1 MTSSVYLRTGPFVVH
16 LETNCPEVVSDLRRL
31 YHPKCF
37 LEPQDFCDFHV
48 EIHRPLLRH
57 LISPQAVFRFEGHAP
72 FLPGPRRHAS
82 PMFEWGLN
90 WVIATMAHQYLII
103 HAAVVE
109 RNGLALILPGPPGS
123 GKSTLCAGL
132 VFHGWR
138 LLTDELAL
146 VRPADGKL
154 AAIARPISLKNQ
166 SIDIMRRFAPNA
178 VMGRPTEGSIKG
190 TIALLQPPAD
200 SIERIDELA
209 QPRWIVFPKYQAAA
223 ASQLT
228 PRPKAGT
235 FIELGDSA
243 MNYNMLG
250 GIGFE
255 TMAGLIDA
263 SDAYDFVYSD
273 LDHAVSLFTGMADA
287 ATGQRSTRHPALS
300 AS

>member
-1 MTSSVYLRTGPFVVH
+1 M
-16 LETNCPEVVSDLRRL
+16 RR
-31 YHPKCF
+31 F
-37 LEPQDFCDFHV
+37 
-48 EIHRPLLRH
+48 
-57 LISPQAVFRFEGHAP
+57 S
-72 FLPGPRRHAS
+72 PGPRRHAS

-90 WVIATMAHQYLII
+90 WVIATKAHQYLII

-132 VFHGWR
+132 VFRGWR

-166 SIDIMRRFAPNA
+166 SIDIMRRFAPDA

-200 SIERIDELA
+200 SIEQIDELA
-209 QPRWIVFPKYQAAA
+209 QPRWIVFPKYTGGSRLAAHPPPQGRDLHRA
-223 ASQLT
+223 RRQRDELQH
-228 PRPKAGT
+228 AGRHR
-235 FIELGDSA
+235 LRDDGR
-243 MNYNMLG
+243 
-250 GIGFE
+250 
-255 TMAGLIDA
+255 LIDA

-287 ATGQRSTRHPALS
+287 AAGQRSTRHPALS